1 MSEIKEYLQKYM
13 ESDSDFFLTDA
24 DFITIIK
31 ELNDYDELTR
41 QHKQL
46 ILSLRILIGAI
57 SKKFDE
63 ADNIDK
69 KKAYEEVL
77 ELINKDLGKI
87 VGE

>member
-1 MSEIKEYLQKYM
+1 MSEIKTYLQNYM
-13 ESDSDFFLTDA
+13 ESNSDFFLTDA
-24 DFITIIK
+24 DFVAIIK
-31 ELNDYDELTR
+31 ELDDYDKLTK
-41 QHKQL
+41 QYKQL

-69 KKAYEEVL
+69 KKVYEEIL